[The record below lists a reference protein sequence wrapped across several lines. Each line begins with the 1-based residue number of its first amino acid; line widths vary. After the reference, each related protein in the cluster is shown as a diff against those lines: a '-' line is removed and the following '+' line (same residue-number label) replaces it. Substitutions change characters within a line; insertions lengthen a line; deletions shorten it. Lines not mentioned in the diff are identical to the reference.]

1 MNQIAHSIVRS
12 KRGFPARRA
21 ALCAAAIIL
30 AAGSTVFGQQ
40 RQRGGGGFGF
50 GGGQQQAISS
60 ADIERYSQMLDLTGE
75 QRDVVD
81 LLFANYEEE
90 YEASMRALRDEMQS
104 MREGGGGFEGMR
116 ERMSELTQ
124 SRRKLQEAMLGDI
137 RSILNAAQEPA
148 WPRVERAVRRTQGLR
163 QGTLSGERVDIVRVV
178 DDLELDAAGINRI
191 DSILIEYEMAIDS
204 AIARRDK
211 EREGLRDRARDS
223 GDPQAAFEQMR
234 AASER
239 VRDVNRRFARQI
251 ESSLEGDSGARFAQ
265 SFQRASYPQVYGRG
279 RGQRAL
285 EATLGF
291 EDLTPEQRSA
301 IESIKADHTLDTSAL
316 NEKHVAVIDEAERSG
331 TLGNRRRGRDAAGDP
346 GRRGGGGDREA
357 RQGRRPG
364 QGEGDR
370 PGQGRRPGQ
379 GEGDRPSRGFGG
391 RDSGP
396 GAEIA
401 QQKRELDT
409 KTLQRVRDILN
420 ESQAGR
426 LDELL
431 RAARE
436 RGEGARRGPRRDR

>member
-1 MNQIAHSIVRS
+1 MNHIAHPIVRS
-12 KRGFPARRA
+12 KRGFPARRVV
-21 ALCAAAIIL
+21 LCAAAIIL
-30 AAGSTVFGQQ
+30 AAGSTAFGQQ
-40 RQRGGGGFGF
+40 RQRGGGFGF
-50 GGGQQQAISS
+50 LGGQQQAISS
-60 ADIERYSQMLDLTGE
+60 ADIERYSRMLDLTGE

-90 YEASMRALRDEMQS
+90 HEASMQALRDEMQS

-124 SRRKLQEAMLGDI
+124 NRRKLQEAMLGDI
-137 RSILNAAQEPA
+137 HSILNPSQESA

-234 AASER
+234 TASER
-239 VRDVNRRFARQI
+239 VRDVNRRYARQI

-265 SFQRASYPQVYGRG
+265 SFRRASYPQVYRPG
-279 RGQRAL
+279 RGQRAI

-291 EDLTPEQRSA
+291 EDLTLEQRSA
-301 IESIKADHTLDTSAL
+301 IESIQADHTRDASAL
-316 NEKHVAVIDEAERSG
+316 NETHVAVIDEAERSG
-331 TLGNRRRGRDAAGDP
+331 TFGNRRRGRDAAGGP
-346 GRRGGGGDREA
+346 GRRGGGDREA

-379 GEGDRPSRGFGG
+379 GEGDRPGRSFGG

-409 KTLQRVRDILN
+409 RTLQRVQDILN

-431 RAARE
+431 RASRE